1 MTQKN
6 RIWELDALRGICILG
21 MLVFHLL
28 YDITDLF
35 YLLPWQLPRWATL
48 IAEAGANVFLLLSG
62 LCVTLGSHPVRRG
75 LTVFGCGMACTFV
88 TWLLARLGLSDSS
101 MVIRF
106 GMLHCLGISML
117 LWTVFRKLPI
127 WVLACV
133 GVVILIVGG
142 YIDTTDL
149 SVSARWLFPLGLTY
163 PGFASGDYYPI
174 LPYFGWFLLGA
185 VVGRTLYK
193 AKQTLLPTL
202 DPAFPPVAFARFCGR
217 HSLSIYLAHQPLFIG
232 ILTLL
237 TQKDGSL

>member
-1 MTQKN
+1 MTHKN
-6 RIWELDALRGICILG
+6 RIWDLDALRGICILG

-48 IAEAGANVFLLLSG
+48 IAEAGANIFLLLSG

-117 LWTVFRKLPI
+117 LWTVFRKLPV
-127 WVLACV
+127 WALACV

-185 VVGRTLYK
+185 VAGRTLYK
-193 AKQTLLPTL
+193 AKQTLFPRIDPT
-202 DPAFPPVAFARFCGR
+202 FPPIAFARFCGR
-217 HSLSIYLAHQPLFIG
+217 HSLAIYLAHQPLFIG